1 MNDDSKVNRETLI
14 SLIIDLATEN
24 WNIYYFSHKQLQGFS
39 ERERKKYSNQLEWF
53 MKKTKMLAASIGV
66 ELKIENELISCFV
79 KENTVANIDSVQNVL
94 IDLCIEGWKIFNTFR
109 RMLLGLDAQD
119 QPKYMNKIEWFKKR
133 MQDVMRAA
141 GLKLVNVEG
150 QEYNPGI
157 AATAINLDE
166 FSDDDNLIV
175 DKMLDP
181 IIMGAEG
188 IIRSGT
194 VTVKEG
200 K

>member
-109 RMLLGLDAQD
+109 RMLLGLDAQN